1 MSTSPGSEWQKLLQ
15 SYCDNIMLPPKKY
28 GKLPLIP
35 LSPPQS
41 SSATLSPDQPDLGK
55 GYSSWTYLAHLEF
68 NWLVVGYMILALDQ
82 AKEGRVAMG

>member
-1 MSTSPGSEWQKLLQ
+1 
-15 SYCDNIMLPPKKY
+15 MLPPKKY
-28 GKLPLIP
+28 GKLPLI
-35 LSPPQS
+35 
-41 SSATLSPDQPDLGK
+41 PDQPDLGK

>member
-1 MSTSPGSEWQKLLQ
+1 
-15 SYCDNIMLPPKKY
+15 MLPPKKY

-55 GYSSWTYLAHLEF
+55 GYSSWTYLADLEF

-82 AKEGRVAMG
+82 AKEGSVVMLVGGRYTFVCKGVVRRSCT

>member
-1 MSTSPGSEWQKLLQ
+1 MSTNPGSEWQKLLQ
-15 SYCDNIMLPPKKY
+15 SYCDNTMLPHKKY
-28 GKLPLIP
+28 GKPPLIP

-68 NWLVVGYMILALDQ
+68 NRLVVGHMILALDQ